1 MCRHIYDW
9 NIVNCDVK
17 QPIYLPYYGFNFV
30 YFIIFNKKQF
40 AYKIRIS
47 DSPLCT
53 FCDSEEETIVH
64 VLWECNNVQRFL
76 HRIET
81 WLQSYDFQFQFEKQ
95 SFLLV
100 NSMERNESNLI
111 MSLSIK
117 FFIYK
122 TKCLKE
128 TLSLTKLQ
136 YHLKSVYEI
145 HKYKYR
151 KEQKSENLLK
161 YGKIG
166 KPSLNN
172 SVYTVFSFQPHYI
185 INF

>member
-1 MCRHIYDW
+1 MYAQIHHYINDPKLIWFQFR
-9 NIVNCDVK
+9 
-17 QPIYLPYYGFNFV
+17 
-30 YFIIFNKKQF
+30 IFHLILTTNKL

-64 VLWECNNVQRFL
+64 VLLEFL

-81 WLQSYDFQFQFEKQ
+81 WLHSYDLQLL

-100 NSMERNESNLI
+100 DSMERNESNLI

-117 FFIYK
+117 FLIYK

-151 KEQKSENLLK
+151 KEQKSEN
-161 YGKIG
+161 
-166 KPSLNN
+166 
-172 SVYTVFSFQPHYI
+172 FSEILQ
-185 INF
+185 N

>member
-1 MCRHIYDW
+1 MPENLWKLSFTYLFEHMVSISYISSYF
-9 NIVNCDVK
+9 NNK
-17 QPIYLPYYGFNFV
+17 Q
-30 YFIIFNKKQF
+30 
-40 AYKIRIS
+40 IRIS

-64 VLWECNNVQRFL
+64 VLWECDNVLRFL
-76 HRIET
+76 HHIET
-81 WLQSYDFQFQFEKQ
+81 WLQSYDFQFQFEKL

-136 YHLKSVYEI
+136 YYLKSVYEI

-151 KEQKSENLLK
+151 KQQKYEN
-161 YGKIG
+161 
-166 KPSLNN
+166 
-172 SVYTVFSFQPHYI
+172 FA
-185 INF
+185 